1 MNLLRKLRN
10 PKGFTLVE
18 LIIVI
23 MIIGILA
30 ATMLPKVMG
39 GPARARDAQRKANL
53 AAITTALE
61 LYYTDNEAYPV
72 VLTLGSTLDTYMAN
86 LPYEDPKDAAG
97 TGYQYVYCFGDTAG
111 LPGQDFA
118 LVTLL
123 ETGGGTV
130 VHKIGTNTALVTD
143 PTTTA
148 IGTCATAGAGGGG
161 KITF

>member
-39 GPARARDAQRKANL
+39 GPARARDAQRKSNL

-61 LYYTDNEAYPV
+61 IYYTDNEAYPTV
-72 VLTLGSTLDTYMAN
+72 VTLGTTLAPYMAN
-86 LPYEDPKDAAG
+86 LPYEDPKN
-97 TGYQYVYCFGDTAG
+97 TVGYQYLYCHGTTAG
-111 LPGQDFA
+111 LAGQEFA
-118 LVTLL
+118 LATLL
-123 ETGGGTV
+123 ETGGGTI
-130 VHKIGTNTALVTD
+130 VHKIGTKTALIATD
-143 PTTTA
+143 PTTAA
-148 IGTCATAGAGGGG
+148 IGVCSAVAGDSGG
-161 KITF
+161 KITL